1 MKQKEAH
8 GNKVQISSS
17 AGGKNGKEGGNKT
30 EAGKK
35 GKDYKESAA
44 LKSNIC
50 L

>member
-17 AGGKNGKEGGNKT
+17 AEGKNGRGGDKT

-44 LKSNIC
+44 LQSNIC